1 MASFFCCAP
10 GRGRNERD
18 RDEGHRS
25 GGGSHRE
32 TASFAVTADR
42 QQLLHRL
49 LALGGLWL
57 FLAGL
62 LTATGFVV
70 VAVVVTA
77 ALLLVA
83 LAVGSIFL
91 LRGLPVG
98 RGLRS
103 AFDQAARADRALA
116 SGVRRLELG
125 RRARGI
131 AVQTG
136 AATKGLAAQTSAAAT
151 ATPGRTRRL
160 VDSSGQR
167 YAGAVNRLATVTS
180 KAIET
185 GDRLVGPLPARL
197 GGYRRALVL
206 NERGTQLRRQGD
218 PEQAAEQH
226 RVALAITRDL
236 GDPRAEALTLN
247 SLGLALAQ
255 GGADAAAVR
264 QFEQALE
271 VLRELGDVE
280 YEARVIANLG
290 SVHRRQGRRDEAV
303 SLLSEALEKL
313 PPESPA
319 YRQVA
324 EQLQQA
330 S

>member
-1 MASFFCCAP
+1 
-10 GRGRNERD
+10 
-18 RDEGHRS
+18 
-25 GGGSHRE
+25 
-32 TASFAVTADR
+32 VTADR
-42 QQLLHRL
+42 RQLLHRL

-62 LTATGFVV
+62 LSATGFVV
-70 VAVVVTA
+70 LAVIVTGVM
-77 ALLLVA
+77 LLVA
-83 LAVGSIFL
+83 LAAGLVFL

-98 RGLRS
+98 RGLRT
-103 AFDQAARADRALA
+103 AFDQAARFDRAL
-116 SGVRRLELG
+116 GRGIRRLELG
-125 RRARGI
+125 RHARGL
-131 AVQTG
+131 AVQAG
-136 AATKGLAAQTSAAAT
+136 AAGRGLATQTRAAAT
-151 ATPGRTRRL
+151 AAPGRTRTL
-160 VDSSGQR
+160 VDRSGQR

-206 NERGTQLRRQGD
+206 NERGAQLRRQGD
-218 PEQAAEQH
+218 PEEAAKQH

-280 YEARVIANLG
+280 HEARVIANLG
-290 SVHRRQGRRDEAV
+290 DVHRRQGRREEAV
-303 SLLSEALEKL
+303 SLLHEALEKL

-324 EQLQQA
+324 EQLQRA

>member
-1 MASFFCCAP
+1 
-10 GRGRNERD
+10 
-18 RDEGHRS
+18 
-25 GGGSHRE
+25 
-32 TASFAVTADR
+32 VTADR
-42 QQLLHRL
+42 QQLLLRL

-62 LTATGFVV
+62 LSATGFVI
-70 VAVVVTA
+70 VAVVGTA
-77 ALLLVA
+77 ALLLIA
-83 LAVGSIFL
+83 LAAGLVVL

-98 RGLRS
+98 RGLRT
-103 AFDQAARADRALA
+103 AFDQAARADQALD
-116 SGVRRLELG
+116 SGIRRLELG
-125 RRARGI
+125 RHTR
-131 AVQTG
+131 
-136 AATKGLAAQTSAAAT
+136 GLAAQAGAAASGLAVQAKAAAT
-151 ATPGRTRRL
+151 TAPSRTRGL
-160 VDSSGQR
+160 VDRSSQR
-167 YAGAVNRLATVTS
+167 YAGAVNRLATATS
-180 KAIET
+180 RAIET

-197 GGYRRALVL
+197 GGSRRALQL
-206 NERGTQLRRQGD
+206 NERGAQLRRQGD
-218 PEQAAEQH
+218 PEEAAKQH

-280 YEARVIANLG
+280 HEARVIANLG
-290 SVHRRQGRRDEAV
+290 VIHRRQGRREEAV
-303 SLLSEALEKL
+303 SLLHEALEKL
-313 PPESPA
+313 PPESAA

>member
-1 MASFFCCAP
+1 
-10 GRGRNERD
+10 
-18 RDEGHRS
+18 
-25 GGGSHRE
+25 
-32 TASFAVTADR
+32 VTADR
-42 QQLLHRL
+42 QQLLRRL

-57 FLAGL
+57 FVAGL
-62 LTATGFVV
+62 LTATSFVV
-70 VAVVVTA
+70 LAVVATGLMV
-77 ALLLVA
+77 LVA
-83 LAVGSIFL
+83 LAVGSVFL
-91 LRGLPVG
+91 LRRLPLG
-98 RGLRS
+98 RGLQG
-103 AFDQAARADRALA
+103 AFDQAARADRAL
-116 SGVRRLELG
+116 GRGIRRLELG
-125 RRARGI
+125 QNARGL
-131 AVQTG
+131 AVQARRG
-136 AATKGLAAQTSAAAT
+136 ARGLRVQAKAAAN
-151 ATPGRTRRL
+151 AAPGRTRTL
-160 VDSSGQR
+160 VDRSGQR
-167 YAGAVNRLATVTS
+167 YAGAVNRLAYATS
-180 KAIET
+180 KAIQT

-197 GGYRRALVL
+197 GGYRRAVVL
-206 NERGTQLRRQGD
+206 NERGAQLRRQGD
-218 PEQAAEQH
+218 AEEAAKQH

-280 YEARVIANLG
+280 HEARVIANLG
-290 SVHRRQGRRDEAV
+290 SVHRRQGRREEAV